1 MDHGKKQIQK
11 NRDSNGKGGLA
22 LILVILAGVFVVL
35 FLIGF
40 LPRIAN
46 KKDLQ
51 REHEVTTGAVPI
63 VQTTIAKRS
72 PLKEKG
78 DLPGNISAIQYV
90 TINARVDG
98 YLKSRLVDIGDWV
111 KKGQLLA
118 EIDTPTIDEELNQA
132 KADLAEADAKLSS
145 SQAKLKEAIAQDV
158 AAKATIQRS
167 QANEEYTHITS
178 DRWITMATK
187 GAVSL
192 QSRDERVRQF
202 KDATANLQVS
212 VAQEKASQAAVSSA
226 AAEVNVAKSLVNAR
240 AASVARIAAQQ
251 NFKRVV
257 APFDGVITLRK
268 VDPGALISSGSQ
280 MPTLELFQL
289 AKIDTLRIY
298 VNVPQT
304 FARFLV
310 QGQKAEVFVPE
321 MPDKTFYGTVTNIA
335 GALDP
340 ATRTRQTEVRI
351 DNQSHELLPGMYAQ
365 VKVTIKRDEEWITV
379 PGTALVP
386 KNDGTYVVIVKNDTA
401 QYVKIKIGR
410 DFGDTVE
417 IKRGLSGGE
426 VVVLSPPVDLIA
438 GEKVKPVVSAD

>member
-1 MDHGKKQIQK
+1 MNFKHTRRKPH
-11 NRDSNGKGGLA
+11 GKGGF
-22 LILVILAGVFVVL
+22 IVILLVVVAIFVAL

-46 KKDLQ
+46 KKDLEK
-51 REHEVTTGAVPI
+51 EHEATAGAVPI
-63 VQTTIAKRS
+63 VQTTIARRA
-72 PLKEKG
+72 PLKEQG
-78 DLPGNISAIQYV
+78 NLPGNISAIQYV

-118 EIDTPTIDEELNQA
+118 EIDTPTIDEQLNQA
-132 KADLAEADAKLSS
+132 KADLAEAEAQLASA
-145 SQAKLKEAIAQDV
+145 QAKLKEAIARDV
-158 AAKATIQRS
+158 ASKASIQKA
-167 QANEEYTHITS
+167 QANEEFTHITS
-178 DRWITMATK
+178 DRWVAMAQK

-192 QSRDERVRQF
+192 QSRDERVRQY
-202 KDATANLQVS
+202 KDAVAQLQES
-212 VAQEKASQAAVSSA
+212 IAQEKASQASVKSA
-226 AAEVNVAKSLVNAR
+226 EAEVEVAKALVVAR
-240 AASVARIAAQQ
+240 TANVARISAEQ

-289 AKIDTLRIY
+289 AKIDELRIY

-304 FARFLV
+304 FARFLSN
-310 QGQKAEVFVPE
+310 GQKAEVFVPE
-321 MPDKTFYGTVTNIA
+321 MPDKVFQGTVTNIA

-340 ATRTRQTEVRI
+340 STRTRQTEVRI

-365 VKVTIKRDEEWITV
+365 VRVTVKRPEEWITV

-386 KNDGTYVVIVKNDTA
+386 KTDGTYVAIVKNDTA
-401 QYVKIKIGR
+401 QFVKIEIGR
-410 DFGDTVE
+410 DFGDSVE
-417 IKRGLSGGE
+417 VKRGLSGGE
-426 VVVLSPPVDLIA
+426 SVILSPPVDLVD
-438 GEKVKPVVSAD
+438 GEKVKPTAAEN